1 MTYVSGGLG
10 AALALMHTHTY
21 GEGSLGSH
29 ALPHPREAALALMHS
44 HPREAALAPHAPHAH
59 ARCLWAGWRGLT
71 WLDGGGKGYGYNS
84 IKTEL
89 LLYI

>member
-1 MTYVSGGLG
+1 MFLGGLG
-10 AALALMHTHTY
+10 
-21 GEGSLGSH
+21 
-29 ALPHPREAALALMHS
+29 AALALMHS
-44 HPREAALAPHAPHAH
+44 HPREAALALMHTHTHGRLPWLHTLHTHTPVAFGQ
-59 ARCLWAGWRGLT
+59 AGEGLT

>member
-1 MTYVSGGLG
+1 MFLGGLG
-10 AALALMHTHTY
+10 AALALIHTHGEAALALMHTHTH
-21 GEGSLGSH
+21 GW
-29 ALPHPREAALALMHS
+29 LPWL
-44 HPREAALAPHAPHAH
+44 PHAPHAH

>member
-1 MTYVSGGLG
+1 MTYVSGGGLG
-10 AALALMHTHTY
+10 AALALMH
-21 GEGSLGSH
+21 
-29 ALPHPREAALALMHS
+29 AHPW
-44 HPREAALAPHAPHAH
+44 EAALAPHAPHAH

>member
-10 AALALMHTHTY
+10 AALALMHTHTH

-29 ALPHPREAALALMHS
+29 ALP

>member
-1 MTYVSGGLG
+1 MFMGGLG
-10 AALALMHTHTY
+10 LPWLSCTPTPTGEADLALMHTH
-21 GEGSLGSH
+21 
-29 ALPHPREAALALMHS
+29 PREAD
-44 HPREAALAPHAPHAH
+44 LAPHAPHAH

>member
-10 AALALMHTHTY
+10 AALALMHSHTHGRLSWLSCTPTHGRLTWLPTPHTHTPVAFGQA
-21 GEGSLGSH
+21 GE
-29 ALPHPREAALALMHS
+29 
-44 HPREAALAPHAPHAH
+44 
-59 ARCLWAGWRGLT
+59 GLT

>member
-1 MTYVSGGLG
+1 MFLGGLG
-10 AALALMHTHTY
+10 AALALMYTKIH
-21 GEGSLGSH
+21 G
-29 ALPHPREAALALMHS
+29 
-44 HPREAALAPHAPHAH
+44 EAALAPHAPHAH